1 MWILFAKRELLAP
14 SEAFG
19 LLHVLERLLVLAFLS
34 VHAHS
39 GDDDCRDA
47 AGDAQPPVDAGIH
60 ALRVESVGVD
70 FRDGK
75 GLVRLRWSLMGLRGC
90 VMKGE

>member
-1 MWILFAKRELLAP
+1 MWVLFAKRELLAP

-39 GDDDCRDA
+39 GDGDCCDA
-47 AGDAQPPVDAGIH
+47 AGDA
-60 ALRVESVGVD
+60 
-70 FRDGK
+70 
-75 GLVRLRWSLMGLRGC
+75 
-90 VMKGE
+90 